1 LDGIT
6 STLVSNWNSVYSWY
20 TGITATDTDNI
31 INKWQEIIAFL
42 DGISSSSDL
51 NAIVSGI
58 NTSISN
64 EVTRAKDS
72 ESVNASNITTLQGY
86 FSGGSAKTATKLLT
100 VRSLWGNSFDGTDDV
115 SGNITMK
122 PDDGTYIQIGG
133 ARIVYDKANSALYVV
148 GSDGKTSANF
158 YATGGLTA
166 YGAGSGTPSAGT
178 SYNRLDKWS
187 DYTTDKATYIL
198 SALLGDDLN
207 TRLSAVESSA
217 LTSVDWS
224 IITGKPSTYTPAP
237 HTHSFQSLT
246 GIPTTLAGYGI
257 TDANISGGVITLGAN
272 SITPLTQH
280 QSLAHTHTLAI
291 GNTRKSVSLNGSQS
305 WSLSEI
311 GAAAISHTHSA
322 ADIANGVLAVSVGG
336 TGATSLGTA
345 ITNAINALS
354 IGTSTP
360 VDTDYYVCQYAN
372 GGTTNT
378 TYYRRPMSCL
388 YAYLKG
394 KLDSVYQPTGSYL
407 TAHQSLSAYSTT
419 IQMTA
424 AISSAVDAL
433 TVASAGG
440 SGSYIQ
446 SILETDGK
454 ISAVAATLPTK
465 LSQFTNDPGFIT
477 SSASITGNANTST
490 YPFGFGGSASSWTW
504 GNLTTANG
512 YSQIREWSDGLGGD
526 IAFADNG
533 SGELSVQTDGTF
545 WQREGQYM
553 CLDSGNYSSY
563 ALPLSGGKMTGNLD
577 TVQNGGSWVHA
588 MQFNAIMYNGL
599 GGGTGYNSWEAFL
612 GIKTNSGNI
621 VSYGSIYDQVGFT
634 LYLNGRTDNGT
645 DGYTYLDTTTGI
657 WHFDHSISGN
667 ISGNA
672 ATASQL
678 LNNYGAHMTFNWI
691 GESGQPSW
699 LWGGEDGSNMYVW
712 NPSNFNVNSAVKLAT
727 TRSLWGQNFDGTG
740 NVDGLLSIRNAGG
753 GNYNE
758 NVRLHASTGDSWTSL
773 TFCGTDNT
781 GDSGTSLSTWLI
793 GTYQSN
799 IYINRNG
806 SNYHTGCELCN
817 VGGNWGIGTI
827 TPSYKL
833 DVAGP
838 GRFQGD
844 LVIGNTIIHASG
856 SNGGINSIQPA
867 DDYIIG
873 DCNIGGTMGLKSL
886 NTASAGIGFYGN
898 DGTSNGTLTALSGTL
913 TWTGT
918 ICATGGV
925 TAYTTSDRR
934 LKKNIKSI
942 DSLSVIRS
950 LGGTYQF
957 DYRKDNRHSIG
968 FIAQNVRKSEL
979 SDIVGELDGYLR
991 INYLDT
997 RLISLALGASVEL
1010 DDEVT
1015 RLKKR
1020 VSELEQEVKQLKAA

>member
-1 LDGIT
+1 
-6 STLVSNWNSVYSWY
+6 
-20 TGITATDTDNI
+20 
-31 INKWQEIIAFL
+31 
-42 DGISSSSDL
+42 
-51 NAIVSGI
+51 VSGGAADTAKVAQSLAADSPDWTKI
-58 NTSISN
+58 MRKDQDERTEFSLSIGKDLTIGDIKVSYDSAN
-64 EVTRAKDS
+64 CALALTRVSDS
-72 ESVNASNITTLQGY
+72 
-86 FSGGSAKTATKLLT
+86 TKLA
-100 VRSLWGNSFDGTDDV
+100 SL
-115 SGNITMK
+115 
-122 PDDGTYIQIGG
+122 
-133 ARIVYDKANSALYVV
+133 
-148 GSDGKTSANF
+148 

-166 YGAGSGTPSAGT
+166 YGAGSGTSGGGT
-178 SYNRLDKWS
+178 SYDRLDKWS

-224 IITGKPSTYTPAP
+224 IIANKPSTYTPAP

-246 GIPTTLAGYGI
+246 GIPTTLSGYGI
-257 TDANISGGVITLGAN
+257 TDAALASHTHTFASLTSKPTTLAGYSITDANISAGVITLGAN
-272 SITPLTQH
+272 SITPLTAH
-280 QSLAHTHTLAI
+280 QDISGKSDITHTHT
-291 GNTRKSVSLNGSQS
+291 VSINGTVKT
-305 WSLSEI
+305 I
-311 GAAAISHTHSA
+311 AATGGAAVDLGTYLTSHQPLTDYMTIEQTGIFVDGKIDALDVA
-322 ADIANGVLAVSVGG
+322 AVGG
-336 TGATSLGTA
+336 A
-345 ITNAINALS
+345 
-354 IGTSTP
+354 
-360 VDTDYYVCQYAN
+360 
-372 GGTTNT
+372 
-378 TYYRRPMSCL
+378 
-388 YAYLKG
+388 
-394 KLDSVYQPTGSYL
+394 
-407 TAHQSLSAYSTT
+407 
-419 IQMTA
+419 
-424 AISSAVDAL
+424 
-433 TVASAGG
+433 
-440 SGSYIQ
+440 GSYIQ

-477 SSASITGNANTST
+477 AAGTTTGNVLHT
-490 YPFGFGGSASSWTW
+490 
-504 GNLTTANG
+504 NG
-512 YSQIREWSDGLGGD
+512 YDAAPDDVGTWINMSSKAGMPSGSWGHIINMCWGRDATTWTSQIGID
-526 IAFADNG
+526 
-533 SGELSVQTDGTF
+533 VQTASGIY
-545 WQREGQYM
+545 WRSQANAAGNNIKNYPWIKI
-553 CLDSGNYSSY
+553 LDSTNYSSY

-599 GGGTGYNSWEAFL
+599 GVGTGYNSWEAFL

-621 VSYGSIYDQVGFT
+621 VSYGSIYDQVGFA

-699 LWGGEDGSNMYVW
+699 LWGGEDGSNMYVY

-727 TRSLWGQNFDGTG
+727 ARSLWGQNFDGTG

-806 SNYHTGCELCN
+806 SNNHTGCELCN
-817 VGGNWGIGTI
+817 VGSNWGVGTLS
-827 TPSYKL
+827 PQYKL

-844 LVIGNTIIHASG
+844 LIIGNTIIHASG

-886 NTASAGIGFYGN
+886 NSYSAGIGFYGQ
-898 DGTSNGTLTALSGTL
+898 DGGSYGTLTASGSGL
-913 TWTGT
+913 TWTGN
-918 ICATGGV
+918 ILATGGV
-925 TAYTTSDRR
+925 TAYTSSDRR
-934 LKKNIKSI
+934 LKKNIRHI
-942 DSLSVIRS
+942 DSLGVIRS

-957 DYRKDNRHSIG
+957 DYRKDNKHSIG
-968 FIAQNVRKSEL
+968 FIAQNVRKSAL
-979 SDIVGELDGYLR
+979 SDMVCESAGYLR

-1020 VSELEQEVKQLKAA
+1020 VSELEKEVERLKAA